1 MPWFPHVPQAPM
13 CVAGVGGWFH
23 LLQRPS
29 PLCLA
34 VLSDGVGYSFTAV
47 KKDGCDSS
55 RVKSTIR
62 EFVPEA
68 KTLSDVGRE
77 ISFQLPLGAAS
88 SFPGMMGHLD
98 EQLEA
103 LQLES
108 YGLGVTTMEEVF
120 IKVAQ
125 HGDRGFHENRQS
137 KRLSTRSRE
146 YFVCNWWHHPLVLL
160 PHPTIGSVCDSTTH
174 PAASRC
180 SPERRRDGECGA
192 WKQHEARP
200 CT

>member
-1 MPWFPHVPQAPM
+1 M

-55 RVKSTIR
+55 QVKSTIR

-98 EQLEA
+98 EQL
-103 LQLES
+103 
-108 YGLGVTTMEEVF
+108 
-120 IKVAQ
+120 
-125 HGDRGFHENRQS
+125 
-137 KRLSTRSRE
+137 
-146 YFVCNWWHHPLVLL
+146 
-160 PHPTIGSVCDSTTH
+160 
-174 PAASRC
+174 
-180 SPERRRDGECGA
+180 
-192 WKQHEARP
+192 
-200 CT
+200 